1 MQLHFSTISLYL
13 FYYKLLLRLLN
24 HKCSIILL
32 KKQNIMDNNYSNTI
46 KEMLNNGEISND
58 QKIDKGNSIN
68 EISIQQHYKNVSI
81 IKICLLIITG
91 TFILGLVFSILI
103 ILFKQLSVIL

>member
-1 MQLHFSTISLYL
+1 M
-13 FYYKLLLRLLN
+13 N
-24 HKCSIILL
+24 
-32 KKQNIMDNNYSNTI
+32 NNYSNTI

-58 QKIDKGNSIN
+58 QKIDKRNSIN

-91 TFILGLVFSILI
+91 SFILGLVFSILI
-103 ILFKQLSVIL
+103 ILFKQLSFIL